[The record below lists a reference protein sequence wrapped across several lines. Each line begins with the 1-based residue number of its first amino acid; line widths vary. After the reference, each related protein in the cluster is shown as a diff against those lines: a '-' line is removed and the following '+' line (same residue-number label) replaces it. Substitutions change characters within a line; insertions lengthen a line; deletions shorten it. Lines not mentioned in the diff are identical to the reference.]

1 MKVVI
6 RKSALKALERK
17 DAKMR
22 KRFFE
27 AFEQIAAGKADK
39 LEIQKLVGRTGF
51 RLRIGQYRALFT
63 QDLVLLNVLDVG
75 PRGGIYKD

>member
-1 MKVVI
+1 
-6 RKSALKALERK
+6 
-17 DAKMR
+17 MR
-22 KRFFE
+22 KRFFD

-39 LEIQKLVGRTGF
+39 LDIQKLVGRTGF

-63 QDLVLLNVLDVG
+63 QDRVLLDVLDVG